1 MKKMKN
7 INSICGKSKM
17 EYLKRSAEKGVW
29 VIQPLAFI
37 SALDPHIQPPAPSP
51 QSPAPGPNKI

>member
-1 MKKMKN
+1 
-7 INSICGKSKM
+7 M

-51 QSPAPGPNKI
+51 QPPAPGPNKI